1 MTSPE
6 KDELDAALRRLE
18 DLIGELA
25 THPDSSAGASAREL
39 VSLVL
44 DLHGVGLASLMTIVT
59 RADGGDAILARLVA
73 DERVR
78 AMLLLHGLHPEDL
91 QTRVRQ
97 AVERLRPHL
106 GVHGLR
112 VEIVEIADGT
122 VRLRLHGTDAPG
134 LKAPMLWSLPS
145 EIEATIVEAAPDV
158 EQVLIDGLGFER
170 AAVSH
175 AAE

>member
-1 MTSPE
+1 M
-6 KDELDAALRRLE
+6 
-18 DLIGELA
+18 
-25 THPDSSAGASAREL
+25 
-39 VSLVL
+39 
-44 DLHGVGLASLMTIVT
+44 
-59 RADGGDAILARLVA
+59 
-73 DERVR
+73 
-78 AMLLLHGLHPEDL
+78 
-91 QTRVRQ
+91 
-97 AVERLRPHL
+97 
-106 GVHGLR
+106 HGLR